1 MNHFDIIII
10 GAGSGGLNIAGF
22 MRRLGFKILLVDKSD
37 ANIGGD
43 CLNFGCVPSKA
54 LIHVARTIASSRKS
68 KEYGLSVG
76 GAVEIEKVIAHIHR
90 SKEIIRTHEHAD
102 WFRSLGIDVVL
113 GEAKMVGPREIQVA
127 DERYRAKRIVIA
139 TGSRP
144 RELDIPGIQEALT
157 YTNETIFSITE
168 LPKRF
173 VFIGGGPISV
183 ELGQAFAQLGSSV
196 TIVSREDHILPRED
210 STMSAVLASHME
222 KDGVLFQ
229 FGASPVRV
237 EGGAVLVV
245 KDTAGTET
253 KIPFDALF
261 IGIGRVLNVEG
272 LDLEKAGVAVEKG
285 KIVVDRFL
293 GTTNSSIFTVGD
305 VAGGH
310 QFTHAAELHAATL
323 LRNMF
328 LPRLFWKPLNSDHLS
343 WVTYTSPEIAT
354 FGLGEEE
361 LKKRNTTYRVLDES
375 FHEDDRAITDEYR
388 DGAVKLF
395 VATNGKLLGGTMVAP
410 NAGELIQELIL
421 MNTLGIPAAKLSG
434 KIYPYPSAAR
444 INKKVLS
451 ALSIERLRGLNLT
464 LLRFLWKLFNR

>member
-1 MNHFDIIII
+1 MTGVQTVLFR
-10 GAGSGGLNIAGF
+10 S
-22 MRRLGFKILLVDKSD
+22 
-37 ANIGGD
+37 
-43 CLNFGCVPSKA
+43 
-54 LIHVARTIASSRKS
+54 
-68 KEYGLSVG
+68 
-76 GAVEIEKVIAHIHR
+76 GAVEIEKVIAHINR

-113 GEAKMVGPREIQVA
+113 GEAKMVGPREIQVG
-127 DERYRAKRIVIA
+127 DEHYSAKRIVIA

-210 STMSAVLASHME
+210 STMSAVLAAHME

-245 KDTAGTET
+245 KDTADTET

-293 GTTNSSIFTVGD
+293 STTNSSIFTVGD

-361 LKKRNTTYRVLDES
+361 LKKRNT
-375 FHEDDRAITDEYR
+375 DRKS
-388 DGAVKLF
+388 V
-395 VATNGKLLGGTMVAP
+395 V
-410 NAGELIQELIL
+410 
-421 MNTLGIPAAKLSG
+421 
-434 KIYPYPSAAR
+434 
-444 INKKVLS
+444 
-451 ALSIERLRGLNLT
+451 
-464 LLRFLWKLFNR
+464 